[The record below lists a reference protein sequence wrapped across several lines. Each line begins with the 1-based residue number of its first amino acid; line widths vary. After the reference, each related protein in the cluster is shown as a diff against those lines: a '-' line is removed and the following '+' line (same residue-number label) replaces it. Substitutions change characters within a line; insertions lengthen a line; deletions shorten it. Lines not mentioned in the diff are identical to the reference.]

1 MEAKV
6 SKMPFPNRILNQTEN
21 ISANNRLH
29 LSAPKSKLLVKC
41 FYMEAMFMAASEWL
55 LPYDGRVQ
63 VAASEWL
70 LLHGCFFDL

>member
-6 SKMPFPNRILNQTEN
+6 SKMPFPNRILNQTEY
-21 ISANNRLH
+21 LH

-41 FYMEAMFMAASEWL
+41 FYVEAIFMAASEWL